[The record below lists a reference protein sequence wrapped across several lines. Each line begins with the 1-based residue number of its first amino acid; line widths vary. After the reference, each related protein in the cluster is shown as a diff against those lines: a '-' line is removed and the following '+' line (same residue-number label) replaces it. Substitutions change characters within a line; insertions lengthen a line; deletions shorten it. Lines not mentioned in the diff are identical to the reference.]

1 MTSDRRFPIAIPA
14 RRRRFSWPIPAILLA
29 MLLAVTTLTSINAT
43 VARSQDNNDYHIEA
57 FGDPLDFSNPEDHV
71 LANDS
76 MLYGMREASM
86 SGGQLH
92 LDLDGLGFFSAVWG
106 GYPTGIPHGREGGVH
121 PIDAS
126 RFNRLVIRM
135 NAPEGMAAGIQW
147 FSCIEANEACS
158 GAIGF
163 TTKGGW
169 NTYDF
174 DLTKNTG
181 GNPWGGSIVGVRIG
195 LSPAESTHVDVDWI
209 RIVPSGVG
217 AVDEITGGAPAPS
230 LPTNKVDYATEAGD
244 PWDWNSD
251 RDGSP
256 VHLRSTSVGDGHYS
270 ACNIA
275 TSNKDG
281 DPGVVMNLPGGKP
294 IDANRFKTLT
304 VEYSYEGSYSAKT
317 VPGGGTVARVFWF
330 NARGRHPT
338 KSIHLYPNEHVFTI
352 RLDDARTIFPG
363 IEPGKGKATGA
374 PWAGVVTGFR
384 FDPNQDPGDRCWKLG
399 RMWLTADEDAG
410 STPSSTLPLVTAPP
424 ATPAPPATSATLS
437 PPPATQV
444 SPAAPPAN
452 GEAPA
457 AVALTASGRPAPP
470 ASSASK
476 IAAVPTA
483 PKAKKPVVSGTNKK
497 KPTAR
502 KSRAVRLKTLPS
514 AKTPAAV

>member
-1 MTSDRRFPIAIPA
+1 MTSDRRLFLNKPA
-14 RRRRFSWPIPAILLA
+14 HRGRFVGSVLAVVLLA
-29 MLLAVTTLTSINAT
+29 ALLMSTNTT
-43 VARSQDNNDYHIEA
+43 VASSQDNSDYHLEA

-76 MLYGMREASM
+76 MLYGMREATM

-92 LDLDGLGFFSAVWG
+92 LDLDGLGFFSALWG

-121 PIDAS
+121 PIDTS
-126 RFNRLVIRM
+126 RYNRLVIRM
-135 NAPEGMAAGIQW
+135 NAPEAMAAGIQW

-181 GNPWGGSIVGVRIG
+181 GNPWGGNIVGVRIG
-195 LSPAESTHVDVDWI
+195 LSPGESAHVDVDWV
-209 RIVPSGVG
+209 RIVPNGVG
-217 AVDEITGGAPAPS
+217 NVEEISGAAPAPS
-230 LPTNKVDYATEAGD
+230 APTNRVDYATEAGD
-244 PWDWNSD
+244 PWDWNSE

-256 VHLRSTSVGDGHYS
+256 VHLRSVSVGDGRYS
-270 ACNIA
+270 ACNIS

-304 VEYSYEGSYSAKT
+304 VEYSYEGSYSART

-352 RLDDARTIFPG
+352 RLDDPRVMFQG

-374 PWAGVVTGFR
+374 QWAGMVTGFR

-399 RMWLTADEDAG
+399 RMWLTADEDA
-410 STPSSTLPLVTAPP
+410 SSAPSSTLPITTATTVPP
-424 ATPAPPATSATLS
+424 STT
-437 PPPATQV
+437 PPPAPTQI
-444 SPAAPPAN
+444 SPAAPPA
-452 GEAPA
+452 EPPA
-457 AVALTASGRPAPP
+457 AVVLTASGRPAVPT
-470 ASSASK
+470 SAAPK
-476 IAAVPTA
+476 LAVIAAA
-483 PKAKKPVVSGTNKK
+483 PKAKKPVIKK
-497 KPTAR
+497 KATKKTR
-502 KSRAVRLKTLPS
+502 TVRLTAT
-514 AKTPAAV
+514 AKTKPVKPKTTTTVLSVAAARTSS